1 MKKINFIFGVHNHQP
16 VGNYDDIFEM
26 AIKMAYQPFL
36 DTFKKYP
43 EIKIVLHYTGPLIDY
58 FEKKDSKILNDLKS
72 FVKKGQAEILTGGYY
87 EPIMSIIS
95 DKDKIG
101 QIKKLS
107 DYIYKKFSY
116 KSKGMWLAE
125 RVWEPSLAKA
135 LNEAGVEYVVLD
147 DAPFLS
153 LGIEEKKLKG
163 YYITEEQGFKLN
175 IFPINQKLRY
185 LTPFAEPEETI
196 KYLKNQVSEDP
207 ADLIIM
213 VDDGEKFGLWPETNK
228 TCYEKKWLERFLIL
242 LKENAD
248 WINTTTFSEYI
259 RNYPARDRIY
269 LPAVS
274 YFEMSE
280 WALPSKAQLAFE
292 EVLSH
297 ADTSTKRFL
306 KGGFWRNFLTKYSE
320 SNNMHK
326 KMLYV
331 SDKIQSA
338 SIAKTVKPEVI
349 EQATNAIYR
358 SQCNCA
364 YWHGVFGGLY
374 LPHLRSAI
382 YKNIIDAENLLNL
395 NSNNSFEVIDYDKDG
410 QDEVILSGKNINIYA
425 KPFYG
430 GTITE
435 MDFKPLSLNLTN
447 ILTRRFEAYHK
458 KVDVSIIKKE
468 NEKAEP
474 IKGAYYTKELG
485 LQKYLRYDW
494 YNRYSLIDHFFHG
507 DTNLEK
513 YSCGE
518 YGEVGDFVNQPYD
531 LEISN
536 GKKEK
541 SIILKRNGY
550 LWLSSGLIPVE
561 TKKIISI
568 NESTTNIQYQITN
581 NSEKDWEFWY
591 GCEFNFGFS
600 NPFDDNCIY
609 SSREKKE
616 NFSTVTSFNRID
628 SFMINDIYN
637 NLKLKMDLSDS
648 FDFWVFPIWTI
659 SLSEGGFEKT
669 YQGSSITLNKKIY
682 LKSKEKYNFTLKIE
696 PKKIR

>member
-1 MKKINFIFGVHNHQP
+1 
-16 VGNYDDIFEM
+16 
-26 AIKMAYQPFL
+26 
-36 DTFKKYP
+36 
-43 EIKIVLHYTGPLIDY
+43 
-58 FEKKDSKILNDLKS
+58 
-72 FVKKGQAEILTGGYY
+72 
-87 EPIMSIIS
+87 
-95 DKDKIG
+95 
-101 QIKKLS
+101 
-107 DYIYKKFSY
+107 
-116 KSKGMWLAE
+116 
-125 RVWEPSLAKA
+125 
-135 LNEAGVEYVVLD
+135 
-147 DAPFLS
+147 
-153 LGIEEKKLKG
+153 
-163 YYITEEQGFKLN
+163 
-175 IFPINQKLRY
+175 
-185 LTPFAEPEETI
+185 
-196 KYLKNQVSEDP
+196 
-207 ADLIIM
+207 
-213 VDDGEKFGLWPETNK
+213 
-228 TCYEKKWLERFLIL
+228 
-242 LKENAD
+242 
-248 WINTTTFSEYI
+248 
-259 RNYPARDRIY
+259 
-269 LPAVS
+269 
-274 YFEMSE
+274 
-280 WALPSKAQLAFE
+280 
-292 EVLSH
+292 
-297 ADTSTKRFL
+297 
-306 KGGFWRNFLTKYSE
+306 
-320 SNNMHK
+320 
-326 KMLYV
+326 
-331 SDKIQSA
+331 
-338 SIAKTVKPEVI
+338 
-349 EQATNAIYR
+349 
-358 SQCNCA
+358 
-364 YWHGVFGGLY
+364 
-374 LPHLRSAI
+374 
-382 YKNIIDAENLLNL
+382 
-395 NSNNSFEVIDYDKDG
+395 
-410 QDEVILSGKNINIYA
+410 
-425 KPFYG
+425 
-430 GTITE
+430 
-435 MDFKPLSLNLTN
+435 MDFKQLSLNLPN